1 MNSKIVL
8 LLNPNPTNYHNY
20 FLAMKNIFLL
30 ASIGSLFLFGC
41 NSQPANEKNAAASDS
56 TQTAVLYVCPMHPE
70 ITSVKADTCSIC
82 GMDLE
87 KK

>member
-1 MNSKIVL
+1 ML
-8 LLNPNPTNYHNY
+8 
-20 FLAMKNIFLL
+20 
-30 ASIGSLFLFGC
+30 GC
-41 NSQPANEKNAAASDS
+41 NSQPTNEKNSAASDS